1 MSMMGSHNEA
11 PVSDEVD
18 LDGEKSEESLT
29 VSGTNPNSTN
39 PHSAATVKLDSPPV
53 PESAPP
59 NSHSAPTAILRPPQ
73 MRD

>member
-11 PVSDEVD
+11 PVSDEVE
-18 LDGEKSEESLT
+18 LDGEESEESLT
-29 VSGTNPNSTN
+29 ASGTNSNSPN
-39 PHSAATVKLDSPPV
+39 PHSAATMKLDSPPA
-53 PESAPP
+53 PESNSQ